1 MFCSGLLCVFSFAEF
16 AYVESG
22 KNEKKKSK
30 PAAESP
36 DLGNK
41 NVAKKGAKKQ
51 KLGHSGSKKSKSSSS
66 SKLQMESPPSPGKL
80 LCVRKVSDGIRFLKT
95 ETELCVFFD

>member
-16 AYVESG
+16 VYVESG
-22 KNEKKKSK
+22 KTEKKKSK
-30 PAAESP
+30 PTAESP

-51 KLGHSGSKKSKSSSS
+51 KLGHSAKKSKSSSSS

-80 LCVRKVSDGIRFLKT
+80 FCV
-95 ETELCVFFD
+95 

>member
-16 AYVESG
+16 VYVESG
-22 KNEKKKSK
+22 KKEKKTK

-41 NVAKKGAKKQ
+41 KVAKKGAKKQ
-51 KLGHSGSKKSKSSSS
+51 KLAHSGSKKSKSSSS
-66 SKLQMESPPSPGKL
+66 SSKLHLDSPPSPGKL